1 MISNSLEINLI
12 NVSISLSNGME
23 WNGMNYFYCQ
33 LYLNL
38 IDDAEGVFAAVDG
51 REHVEA
57 ILKT

>member
-1 MISNSLEINLI
+1 
-12 NVSISLSNGME
+12 
-23 WNGMNYFYCQ
+23 MNYFYCQ